1 MEGSVLSGAYDLSA
15 GLLLLNDGQV
25 LGFAEEDGTVYG
37 LAFVNAEGDGP
48 VTFTLNPNGT
58 MTADGMWG
66 IYAYD
71 QNFEEAVGWWDVA
84 AASQLVPF
92 DGGARKAA
100 ARKAVKKTKNVK
112 FVKKN
117 ISRDLNKRVRK

>member
-1 MEGSVLSGAYDLSA
+1 
-15 GLLLLNDGQV
+15 
-25 LGFAEEDGTVYG
+25 
-37 LAFVNAEGDGP
+37 
-48 VTFTLNPNGT
+48 

-66 IYAYD
+66 VYAFND
-71 QNFEEAVGWWDVA
+71 SFSEEVGWWDVA

-92 DGGARKAA
+92 DGVARKAA